1 MKNLRSRKKVKRAV
15 FDKICSDIVPDTIL
29 QNFIFATFKIPDTV
43 FAFRKSFAC
52 HAAASSLLQYTMNA
66 AERGPHKFVLNMKN
80 AQIYSPDF
88 RLMYNNQGLL
98 EQTNTVPFRMTRNI
112 ERTIGSVMM
121 EGTFI
126 PTMASIASA
135 VEKNMDDI
143 EPIFSLILRDDIIS
157 WHASKSSTVR
167 SDLETQHLES
177 VLVERITKNVASV
190 KRRWDEC
197 KCDTRMTEHEDK
209 QIDENIRKLLS
220 TATSPD
226 YLCMMSP
233 VLQSWL

>member
-1 MKNLRSRKKVKRAV
+1 
-15 FDKICSDIVPDTIL
+15 
-29 QNFIFATFKIPDTV
+29 
-43 FAFRKSFAC
+43 
-52 HAAASSLLQYTMNA
+52 
-66 AERGPHKFVLNMKN
+66 
-80 AQIYSPDF
+80 
-88 RLMYNNQGLL
+88 
-98 EQTNTVPFRMTRNI
+98 MTRNI
-112 ERTIGSVMM
+112 ERTIGSIMM

-126 PTMASIASA
+126 PVMASIASA
-135 VEKNMDDI
+135 VDKNIDDMT
-143 EPIFSLILRDDIIS
+143 PIFSLILRDDIIS

-197 KCDTRMTEHEDK
+197 KCDTRTTEHEDK

-226 YLCMMSP
+226 NLCMMSP